1 MERLADR
8 WMGIGI
14 RRPLLAD
21 AQRRCLWVQVH
32 KTRDML
38 VTELG
43 AVSPSQRTLSR
54 LLSPRPTWVAEPEL
68 ALSSI
73 EAAGGE
79 IKLRKTEGTAIVTPH
94 WAPNQVRVPGCLTGT
109 LLQTP
114 VLVPEASC
122 PLQSGHIEGAGVEW
136 PKLPMSSLLVICLP
150 LGPVVSRPLPP
161 LPPPN
166 FQTVSKPA
174 AQQGC

>member
-8 WMGIGI
+8 WMAARMGIGI
-14 RRPLLAD
+14 RGPLLAA

-32 KTRDML
+32 KTRDVL

-54 LLSPRPTWVAEPEL
+54 PLSPGPMWVAEPEP

-79 IKLRKTEGTAIVTPH
+79 IKLRKQREQP
-94 WAPNQVRVPGCLTGT
+94 
-109 LLQTP
+109 
-114 VLVPEASC
+114 
-122 PLQSGHIEGAGVEW
+122 
-136 PKLPMSSLLVICLP
+136 
-150 LGPVVSRPLPP
+150 
-161 LPPPN
+161 
-166 FQTVSKPA
+166 
-174 AQQGC
+174 